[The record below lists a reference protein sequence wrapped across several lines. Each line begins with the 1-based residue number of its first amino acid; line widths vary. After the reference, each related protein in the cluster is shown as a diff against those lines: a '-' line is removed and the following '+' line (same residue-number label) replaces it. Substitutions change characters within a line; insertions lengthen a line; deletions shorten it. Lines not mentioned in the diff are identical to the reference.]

1 MTYYVEKQ
9 LALGPIRFGVG
20 ARRALDAIDGDAALS
35 TGAKGEFI
43 RRRDDGFFFGD
54 TTRAVEPTLVRA
66 KSISQTAFLSSL
78 KPDGTPRGYGFLALM
93 GFGALFVLL
102 GLSVLATKGPQGW
115 VEVILGVICISIPI
129 LMTAQRRKQIRD
141 QEDRE
146 RAEREALEQRN
157 EQMLTWYTKAL
168 NHLRADRSAA
178 AIEALRGERES
189 LTVPYELWSGAA
201 RRTIL
206 EIAFDELAKRG
217 VAESKTIGD
226 FIRNAGEAAGLNA
239 TDIKGAQ
246 LDLYAT
252 VVWHLLAE
260 DRLGSVQEAEI
271 QKLREGLGITDDDAP
286 VEANAL
292 EQFRALRAISMA
304 GLPRSECALPLGF
317 QEYCIYQAPLD
328 NGILFITNRR
338 LIDDERKRTEVVTR
352 KIFEVAVDVDDSSI
366 AIKTDQ
372 KKPLRLK
379 LANPIFTAAI
389 IDLAASLDERPKG
402 FA

>member
-1 MTYYVEKQ
+1 
-9 LALGPIRFGVG
+9 
-20 ARRALDAIDGDAALS
+20 
-35 TGAKGEFI
+35 
-43 RRRDDGFFFGD
+43 
-54 TTRAVEPTLVRA
+54 
-66 KSISQTAFLSSL
+66 
-78 KPDGTPRGYGFLALM
+78 
-93 GFGALFVLL
+93 
-102 GLSVLATKGPQGW
+102 
-115 VEVILGVICISIPI
+115 
-129 LMTAQRRKQIRD
+129 MTAQRRKQIRD